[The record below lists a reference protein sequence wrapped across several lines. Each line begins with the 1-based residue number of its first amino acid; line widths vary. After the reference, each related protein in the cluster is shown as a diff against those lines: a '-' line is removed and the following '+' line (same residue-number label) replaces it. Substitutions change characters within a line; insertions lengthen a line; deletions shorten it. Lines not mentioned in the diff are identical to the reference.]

1 MKIEIPENC
10 PCCNSLLETINS
22 QLFCRNLSCEAQVT
36 KKIENMA
43 KVLAIKGLGPKS
55 LEKLALNDLTELFY
69 LDLDTVSEA
78 LGQKVASKLLD
89 EIERAKSADLATF
102 LASMS
107 IPLVG
112 NTASTKIASI
122 VNHIDDIS
130 AEKCK
135 EAGLGEKVTANLLN
149 WLETDFVELR
159 EFLPFSFKSNNKNIS
174 SADGPTVCIT
184 GKLHSYKTKAE
195 AYKLLE
201 NAGYRISE
209 TVTKAVG
216 FLVDEEGK
224 ESTKRKKAESLGIPI
239 IHNLNEFLNSK
250 EI

>member
-1 MKIEIPENC
+1 MKIEIPETC

-55 LEKLALNDLTELFY
+55 IEKLALNDLTELFY
-69 LDLDTVSEA
+69 LDLEAVSEA
-78 LGQKVASKLLD
+78 LGEKVASKLLD

-112 NTASTKIASI
+112 NTASTKIANV

-149 WLETDFVELR
+149 WLDTDFVELR
-159 EFLPFSFKSNNKNIS
+159 EFLPFSFKSSKKNIGNTDS
-174 SADGPTVCIT
+174 PTVCIT

-195 AYKLLE
+195 AHKLLE
-201 NAGYRISE
+201 SAGYRISE

-239 IHNLNEFLNSK
+239 IHNLNELLNSK
-250 EI
+250 EK